1 MRESGSTEGTATM
14 RVAFFE
20 DERATQFSP
29 IASLRPVF
37 ELLCGHF
44 SVRERMLRTG
54 TIHAWGALLRDFLV
68 ESYREQHPEAH
79 VNDRAWLSQG
89 PTLLINARW
98 LCSPSDLARCDVDA
112 VGIID
117 GEVAWITV
125 DPLESPVLF
134 ARSIGDGVAQLAR
147 ARRRVKSPGLLAQ
160 YPWDLV
166 HHNATQLELDYQKR
180 TSPRS
185 AALPPQAAIVGP
197 IENLYIDTTAEIDP
211 FVVIDVRKGSVYID
225 AGAKVQAFT
234 RIEGPSFIGRETQ
247 LFRTNLREGCSL
259 GPVCRVGGEVEG
271 AILQG
276 YVNKYHDGFLGH
288 AFVSPWCNLGALTT
302 NSDLKNDYTTV
313 RVPLAG
319 TAIETGQMK
328 VGCFLGDH
336 TKTAI
341 GSLFNTGTAVG
352 VMCQVLPGG
361 ELLPKH
367 IPSFTRV
374 WHGEIVDGFPI
385 ERCLETARAAMHRR
399 GIELTEAQERL
410 LRHVHRETA
419 LERKQAYEWQATRRD
434 ALPSVV

>member
-1 MRESGSTEGTATM
+1 M

-20 DERATQFSP
+20 DERATQFHP

-44 SVRERMLRTG
+44 SVRERLLRAG
-54 TIHAWGALLRDFLV
+54 LVRNWGAFLREPLV

-79 VNDRAWLSQG
+79 LNDRAWLSHE
-89 PTLLINARW
+89 PTLLINGRW
-98 LCSPSDLARCDVDA
+98 LCAMEDFRRCDADA
-112 VGIID
+112 VGVID

-134 ARSIGDGVAQLAR
+134 ARSISDGVAQLAR
-147 ARRRVKSPGLLAQ
+147 SRRRVKSPGVLAQ

-166 HHNATQLELDYQKR
+166 HHNATQLELDFHSR
-180 TSPRS
+180 ACHRS
-185 AALPPQAAIVGP
+185 TNLPPQAAVVGP
-197 IENLYIDTTAEIDP
+197 AESLYIDPTAEVDP
-211 FVVIDVRKGSVYID
+211 FVVIDVRKGPVYVD
-225 AGAKVQAFT
+225 AGARIQAFT
-234 RIEGPSFIGRETQ
+234 RIEGPAFIGRETQ

-259 GPVCRVGGEVEG
+259 GPVCRVGGEVEES
-271 AILQG
+271 ILQG

-341 GSLFNTGTAVG
+341 GSLFNTGTSVG

-374 WHGEIVDGFPI
+374 WHGEIVEGFPI
-385 ERCLETARAAMHRR
+385 DRCLSTACAAMNRR
-399 GIELTEAQERL
+399 GIELTDAQERL
-410 LRHVHRETA
+410 LRHVHAETSS
-419 LERKQAYEWQATRRD
+419 ERQQAFDWQSARRD
-434 ALPSVV
+434 AVPAI